1 MGATVMVYV
10 LGCFGAGLLRR
21 RAASLRDGDADR
33 LVKVH
38 AALSEIWRDE
48 PLPRVTLTDA
58 VASRVVLGRRG
69 HATRLDVS
77 RRAIDARPSA
87 LRGELAHE
95 YAHVIDPV
103 IRADILIG
111 RCAAFLLICA
121 APVLTYRVLGIQPST
136 LSDYWLAVGIQALVV
151 TLIVL
156 FASAPFSRARELR
169 TDAAAASCWATRLLS
184 WRCCGDCTPTTSR
197 VPCITAWQPSS
208 PIRIPP
214 IACTRSCRA
223 LWTRATDPISAHPR
237 GRAAREEHPREQS
250 R

>member
-1 MGATVMVYV
+1 MVYV
-10 LGCFGAGLLRR
+10 LGCFGARLLRR

-38 AALSEIWRDE
+38 AALNEIWRDE

-103 IRADILIG
+103 VRADILIE

-121 APVLTYRVLGIQPST
+121 APVLTYRVLGVQPST
-136 LSDYWLAVGIQALVV
+136 LSGYWLGVGIQALVV

-156 FASAPFSRARELR
+156 LASAPFSRARELR
-169 TDAAAASCWATRLLS
+169 TDATAAELLGSTAAVLAMLWRLHANYLTRPLYHRVAAQLTHPHPADRVHALLS
-184 WRCCGDCTPTTSR
+184 STVDARH
-197 VPCITAWQPSS
+197 
-208 PIRIPP
+208 
-214 IACTRSCRA
+214 
-223 LWTRATDPISAHPR
+223 TDPISAHPR
-237 GRAAREEHPREQS
+237 TRAAREEHPREQP

>member
-1 MGATVMVYV
+1 MSARALGSTGIGPRAGSHNGARAPAVSQRQRIGYGAVLSCERIGRPAAQDDRAVMSTSAAHGWQVVGAIVMVYV

-58 VASRVVLGRRG
+58 VGSRVVLGRRG

-103 IRADILIG
+103 VRGDILIE

-121 APVLTYRVLGIQPST
+121 APFLTYRVLGIQPST
-136 LSDYWLAVGIQALVV
+136 LSDYWLGVGIQALVV

-156 FASAPFSRARELR
+156 LA
-169 TDAAAASCWATRLLS
+169 
-184 WRCCGDCTPTTSR
+184 
-197 VPCITAWQPSS
+197 
-208 PIRIPP
+208 
-214 IACTRSCRA
+214 
-223 LWTRATDPISAHPR
+223 
-237 GRAAREEHPREQS
+237 
-250 R
+250 